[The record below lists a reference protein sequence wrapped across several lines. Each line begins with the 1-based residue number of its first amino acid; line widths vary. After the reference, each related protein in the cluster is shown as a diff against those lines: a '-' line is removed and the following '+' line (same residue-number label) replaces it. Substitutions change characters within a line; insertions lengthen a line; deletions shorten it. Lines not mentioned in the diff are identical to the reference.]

1 MGATHFVLVG
11 TLAVAGTQVV
21 SPNAESPKAAA
32 PEPERAPQGKNPYA
46 RLFQVP
52 PQDPSSP
59 TRAIPLPQN
68 ANQKTTPR
76 VVCGTVVVPMKPDA
90 DSKMIV
96 TPRDD
101 SPKDYKIRKITPRLC
116 NE

>member
-1 MGATHFVLVG
+1 
-11 TLAVAGTQVV
+11 VA
-21 SPNAESPKAAA
+21 PA
-32 PEPERAPQGKNPYA
+32 PERPPQAKNPYA

-52 PQDPSSP
+52 PQDPASP
-59 TRAIPLPQN
+59 TTRAIPLPQN
-68 ANQKTTPR
+68 ANQETTPR
-76 VVCGTVVVPMKPDA
+76 VVCGMVVVPMKPDA

-101 SPKDYKIRKITPRLC
+101 SQKDYKIRKITPRLC